1 MQREARTFKPDGGGC
16 GSAPNPDFRAKL
28 NRRTGTPPTS
38 LGGENEWPVA
48 PIGGVVT
55 GHKKAESSSWLM
67 MAMTDSVV

>member
-1 MQREARTFKPDGGGC
+1 MRREHSNLTGEGAE
-16 GSAPNPDFRAKL
+16 APQTRISVAKL

-38 LGGENEWPVA
+38 LGVENEWPVA